1 MCDSFTFF
9 TFLLI
14 SEFHMGFRGG
24 IKLLCGDQCCIH
36 SGKACLEGDI
46 GHLKR
51 VVISAGVHVFTRAEH
66 VVEANGT
73 EVCYCFVNFRCLVA
87 LGHLA
92 EKWNWYRLD
101 PVGWWVL
108 FLI

>member
-1 MCDSFTFF
+1 
-9 TFLLI
+9 
-14 SEFHMGFRGG
+14 MGFHGG

-46 GHLKR
+46 SHSKR
-51 VVISAGVHVFTRAEH
+51 VVIFVGVRVFTRVEH

-73 EVCYCFVNFRCLVA
+73 EVCYRFVNFRCLVA
-87 LGHLA
+87 LGHVV
-92 EKWNWYRLD
+92 EKCNWYRLD
-101 PVGWWVL
+101 PVGWQVL